1 MPIPDRITPLSN
13 LLYWVCTVLAFALPA
28 LIMAY
33 ILRGWSD
40 PASILAQYPIVPAGT
55 PVTAVQT
62 TLVAAIAVLAT
73 YPLVATFLGMRR
85 LFGRYRRGEI
95 LSDACAADILRI
107 GQALFA
113 VAAMTVLVP
122 TLQIMVLSWHIGP
135 GQRLLSIGIDSS
147 TLGFLLSGGLLIVI
161 GWVMREAAQAAEDA
175 KGFV

>member
-1 MPIPDRITPLSN
+1 MANRIAPLSN
-13 LLYWVCTVLAFALPA
+13 LLYWVCTIAAYALPLFIIA
-28 LIMAY
+28 F
-33 ILRGWSD
+33 ILRGWFD
-40 PASILAQYPIVPAGT
+40 PALLVAQYPILPTDVRVT
-55 PVTAVQT
+55 PFQA
-62 TLVAAIAVLAT
+62 TLVAAVAVVAT

-85 LFGRYRRGEI
+85 LFGRYRSGEI

-122 TLQIMVLSWHIGP
+122 TLQIVVLTWHIGL

-161 GWVMREAAQAAEDA
+161 GWVMREAAKAAEDA